1 MERKMKLVNFLYKGE
16 KNIGALLDD
25 GVCSFKSISDKYSIS
40 MLEFIEQI
48 HELSPEVSNFIDSN
62 PEVIPLSEIEFLPV
76 IERPGK
82 VLAVGLN
89 YKDHAK
95 ETGMDL
101 PEVPMI
107 FTKQSTS
114 VLGHQGEIHK
124 PKVSDAV
131 DYEGEMAFVIGKK
144 CRHVSKEEALDVIA
158 GVTICNDVSVRDWQ
172 IASPTFTMGKSFDT
186 HCPIGPYIV
195 TMDEISDIHNLKI
208 KTYVNDE
215 LRQDSCT
222 DQLIFDCFDLIEHIT
237 KAFTLEPGDIIATGT
252 SSGVGVVL
260 GKYLIPNDVVRIEL
274 ENVGTLENKVV
285 LEP

>member
-1 MERKMKLVNFLYKGE
+1 MKLVNFLYKGE

-25 GVCSFKSISDKYSIS
+25 GVCSFKSISDKYSMS
-40 MLEFIEQI
+40 MMEFIEQI
-48 HELSPEVSNFIDSN
+48 DDLSPKVSKFINSN

-101 PEVPMI
+101 PKVPMI

-144 CRHVSKEEALDVIA
+144 CRHVSKEDALDVIA

-186 HCPIGPYIV
+186 HCPIGPYIA

-260 GKYLIPNDVVRIEL
+260 GKYLVPNDVVRIEL

>member
-1 MERKMKLVNFLYKGE
+1 MKLVNFLYKGE
-16 KNIGALLDD
+16 KNIGSLLDD
-25 GVCSFKSISDKYSIS
+25 GVCSFKLISDKYS
-40 MLEFIEQI
+40 MPMMEFIEQI
-48 HELSPEVSNFIDSN
+48 DDLSPKVSKFINSN

-101 PEVPMI
+101 PKVPMI

-144 CRHVSKEEALDVIA
+144 CRHVSKEAALDVIA

-260 GKYLIPNDVVRIEL
+260 GKYLVPNDVVRIEL

>member
-1 MERKMKLVNFLYKGE
+1 MKLVNFLFKGE
-16 KNIGALLDD
+16 KNVGALLDD

-48 HELSPEVSNFIDSN
+48 DELSPEVSKFIDSN
-62 PEVIPLSEIEFLPV
+62 PEVIPLSEIDFLPV

-144 CRHVSKEEALDVIA
+144 CRHVSKEDALDVIA

-260 GKYLIPNDVVRIEL
+260 GKYLVPNDVVKIEL
-274 ENVGTLENKVV
+274 ENVGTLENKVI

>member
-1 MERKMKLVNFLYKGE
+1 MKLVNFLYKGE

-25 GVCSFKSISDKYSIS
+25 GVCSFKSISDKYS
-40 MLEFIEQI
+40 MPMMEFIEQI
-48 HELSPEVSNFIDSN
+48 DDLSPKVSKFINSN

-101 PEVPMI
+101 PKVPMI

-260 GKYLIPNDVVRIEL
+260 GKYLAPNDVVRIEL

>member
-1 MERKMKLVNFLYKGE
+1 MKLVNFLYKGE
-16 KNIGALLDD
+16 KNVGALLDD

-101 PEVPMI
+101 PKVPMI

-215 LRQDSCT
+215 LRQNSCT

-274 ENVGTLENKVV
+274 ENVGTLENKVI

>member
-1 MERKMKLVNFLYKGE
+1 MKLVNFLYKGE

-25 GVCSFKSISDKYSIS
+25 GVCSFKSISDKYSMS

-48 HELSPEVSNFIDSN
+48 DDLSPKVSKFINSN

-101 PEVPMI
+101 PKVPMI

-144 CRHVSKEEALDVIA
+144 CRHVSKEDALDVIV

-260 GKYLIPNDVVRIEL
+260 GKYLVPNDVIRIEL

>member
-1 MERKMKLVNFLYKGE
+1 MKLVNFLFKGE
-16 KNIGALLDD
+16 KNVGALLDD

-48 HELSPEVSNFIDSN
+48 DKLSPEVSKFIDSN
-62 PEVIPLSEIEFLPV
+62 PEVIPLSKIEFLPV

-144 CRHVSKEEALDVIA
+144 CRHVSKEDALDVIA

-186 HCPIGPYIV
+186 HCPIGPYIA

-260 GKYLIPNDVVRIEL
+260 GKYLVPNDVVRIEL
-274 ENVGTLENKVV
+274 ENVGTLENKVI

>member
-1 MERKMKLVNFLYKGE
+1 MKLVNFLYKGE

-25 GVCSFKSISDKYSIS
+25 GVCSFKSISDNYSIS
-40 MLEFIEQI
+40 MLEFIEQMDD
-48 HELSPEVSNFIDSN
+48 LSSKVSKFINSN

-76 IERPGK
+76 IEQPGK

-101 PEVPMI
+101 PKVPMI

-144 CRHVSKEEALDVIA
+144 CRHVNKEDALDVIA

-260 GKYLIPNDVVRIEL
+260 GKYLVPNDVVRIEL
-274 ENVGTLENKVV
+274 ENVGILENKVV

>member
-1 MERKMKLVNFLYKGE
+1 MKLVNFLYKGE

-25 GVCSFKSISDKYSIS
+25 GVCSFKSISDKYSMS
-40 MLEFIEQI
+40 MLEFIEQMDD
-48 HELSPEVSNFIDSN
+48 LSPKVSKFINSN

-76 IERPGK
+76 IEQPGK

-101 PEVPMI
+101 PKVPMI

-144 CRHVSKEEALDVIA
+144 CRHVNKEDALDVIA

-260 GKYLIPNDVVRIEL
+260 GKYLVPNDVVRIEL

>member
-1 MERKMKLVNFLYKGE
+1 MKLVNFLFKGE
-16 KNIGALLDD
+16 KNVGALVDD

-215 LRQDSCT
+215 LRQNSCT

-260 GKYLIPNDVVRIEL
+260 GKYLIPNDVVKIEL
-274 ENVGTLENKVV
+274 ENVGTLENKVI

>member
-1 MERKMKLVNFLYKGE
+1 MKLVNFLFKGE
-16 KNIGALLDD
+16 KNVGALLED

-48 HELSPEVSNFIDSN
+48 HELSPEVSKFIDSN

-144 CRHVSKEEALDVIA
+144 CRHVSKEDALDVIA

-186 HCPIGPYIV
+186 HSPIGPYIV

-260 GKYLIPNDVVRIEL
+260 GKYLVPNDVVRIEL

>member
-1 MERKMKLVNFLYKGE
+1 MKLVNFLYKGE
-16 KNIGALLDD
+16 KNIGAFLDN
-25 GVCSFKSISDKYSIS
+25 GVCSFKSISDKYSMS

-48 HELSPEVSNFIDSN
+48 DELSSEVTKFINSN

-89 YKDHAK
+89 YKDHVK
-95 ETGMDL
+95 ETGRDL
-101 PEVPMI
+101 PKVPMI

-144 CRHVSKEEALDVIA
+144 CRHVSKEDALDVIA

-186 HCPIGPYIV
+186 HCPIGPYIA

-260 GKYLIPNDVVRIEL
+260 GKYLVPNDVVRIEL

>member
-1 MERKMKLVNFLYKGE
+1 MKLVNFLFKGE
-16 KNIGALLDD
+16 KNVGALLDD

-48 HELSPEVSNFIDSN
+48 EILSPEASKFIDSN

-144 CRHVSKEEALDVIA
+144 CRHVSKEDALDVIA

-186 HCPIGPYIV
+186 HCPIGP
-195 TMDEISDIHNLKI
+195 
-208 KTYVNDE
+208 
-215 LRQDSCT
+215 
-222 DQLIFDCFDLIEHIT
+222 
-237 KAFTLEPGDIIATGT
+237 
-252 SSGVGVVL
+252 
-260 GKYLIPNDVVRIEL
+260 
-274 ENVGTLENKVV
+274 
-285 LEP
+285 

>member
-1 MERKMKLVNFLYKGE
+1 MKLVNFLFKGE

-25 GVCSFKSISDKYSIS
+25 GVCSFKSISDNYSMS
-40 MLEFIEQI
+40 MMEFIEQI
-48 HELSPEVSNFIDSN
+48 DDLSPKVSKFINSN

-101 PEVPMI
+101 PKVPMI

-144 CRHVSKEEALDVIA
+144 CRHVSKEDALDVIA

-260 GKYLIPNDVVRIEL
+260 GKYLVPNDVVRIEL

>member
-1 MERKMKLVNFLYKGE
+1 MKLVNFLYKGE

-25 GVCSFKSISDKYSIS
+25 GVCSFKSISDKYSMS
-40 MLEFIEQI
+40 MIEFIEQI
-48 HELSPEVSNFIDSN
+48 DDLSPKVSKFINSN

-101 PEVPMI
+101 PKVPMI

-144 CRHVSKEEALDVIA
+144 CRHVSKEDALDVIA

-260 GKYLIPNDVVRIEL
+260 GKYLVPNDVVRIEL

>member
-1 MERKMKLVNFLYKGE
+1 MKLVNFLFKGE
-16 KNIGALLDD
+16 KNVGALVDD

-260 GKYLIPNDVVRIEL
+260 GKYLVPNDVVRIEL

>member
-1 MERKMKLVNFLYKGE
+1 MKLVNFLFKGE

-25 GVCSFKSISDKYSIS
+25 GVCSFKSISDKYSMS
-40 MLEFIEQI
+40 MLEFIEQMDD
-48 HELSPEVSNFIDSN
+48 LSPKVSKFINSN

-101 PEVPMI
+101 PKVPMI

-144 CRHVSKEEALDVIA
+144 CRHVSKEDALDVIA

-260 GKYLIPNDVVRIEL
+260 GKYLVPNDVVRIEL
-274 ENVGTLENKVV
+274 ENVGTLENKVI

>member
-1 MERKMKLVNFLYKGE
+1 MKLVNFLSKGE

-25 GVCSFKSISDKYSIS
+25 GVCSFKSISDKYSMS

-48 HELSPEVSNFIDSN
+48 DELSPEVSKFINSN
-62 PEVIPLSEIEFLPV
+62 PEVIPLSEIEFLPI

-101 PEVPMI
+101 PKVPMI

-186 HCPIGPYIV
+186 HCPIGPYIA

-260 GKYLIPNDVVRIEL
+260 GKYLVPNDVVRIEL

>member
-1 MERKMKLVNFLYKGE
+1 MKLVNFLFKGE
-16 KNIGALLDD
+16 KNVGALLDD
-25 GVCSFKSISDKYSIS
+25 GVCSFKSISDKYSMS
-40 MLEFIEQI
+40 MVEFIQQI
-48 HELSPEVSNFIDSN
+48 DDLSTEVSDFINSS

-76 IERPGK
+76 IDRPGK

-95 ETGMDL
+95 ETGMDV

-114 VLGHQGEIHK
+114 VLGHYGEIHK

-144 CRHVSKEEALDVIA
+144 CRHVSKEDALDVIA

-186 HCPIGPYIV
+186 HCPIGPYIT

-208 KTYVNDE
+208 KTFVNDE

-252 SSGVGVVL
+252 SSGVGVIL
-260 GKYLIPNDVVRIEL
+260 GKYLVPDDIVRIEL
-274 ENVGTLENKVV
+274 EQVGTLENKVI

>member
-1 MERKMKLVNFLYKGE
+1 MKLVNFLYKGE
-16 KNIGALLDD
+16 KNVGALLDD

-48 HELSPEVSNFIDSN
+48 HELSPEVSKFIDSN

-89 YKDHAK
+89 YRDHAK

-144 CRHVSKEEALDVIA
+144 CRHVSKEDALDVIA

-274 ENVGTLENKVV
+274 ENVGTLENKVI

>member
-1 MERKMKLVNFLYKGE
+1 MKLVNFLFKGE
-16 KNIGALLDD
+16 KNVGALLDD
-25 GVCSFKSISDKYSIS
+25 GVCSFKSISDQYSIS

-48 HELSPEVSNFIDSN
+48 DELSPEVSKFIDSN
-62 PEVIPLSEIEFLPV
+62 PEVIPLSEIDFLPV

-144 CRHVSKEEALDVIA
+144 CRHVSKEDALDVIA

-260 GKYLIPNDVVRIEL
+260 GKYLVPNDVVRIEL
-274 ENVGTLENKVV
+274 ENVGTLENKVI

>member
-1 MERKMKLVNFLYKGE
+1 MKLVNFLYEGE

-25 GVCSFKSISDKYSIS
+25 GVCSFKSISDKYSMS
-40 MLEFIEQI
+40 MLEFIEQMDD
-48 HELSPEVSNFIDSN
+48 LSPKVSKFINSN
-62 PEVIPLSEIEFLPV
+62 PEVIPLSKIEFLPV

-144 CRHVSKEEALDVIA
+144 CRHVSKEDALDVIA

-186 HCPIGPYIV
+186 HCPIGPYIA

-260 GKYLIPNDVVRIEL
+260 GKYLVPNDVVRIEL
-274 ENVGTLENKVV
+274 ENVGTLENKVI

>member
-1 MERKMKLVNFLYKGE
+1 MKLVNFLYKGE
-16 KNIGALLDD
+16 KNIGAFLDD
-25 GVCSFKSISDKYSIS
+25 GVCSFKSISDKYSMS

-48 HELSPEVSNFIDSN
+48 DALSTEVTKFINSN

-89 YKDHAK
+89 YKDHVK
-95 ETGMDL
+95 ETGRDL
-101 PEVPMI
+101 PKVPMI

-144 CRHVSKEEALDVIA
+144 CRHVRKEDALDVIA

-186 HCPIGPYIV
+186 HCPIGPFIA
-195 TMDEISDIHNLKI
+195 TMDEISNIHNLKI

-260 GKYLIPNDVVRIEL
+260 GKYLVPNDVVRIEL

>member
-1 MERKMKLVNFLYKGE
+1 MKLVNFLYKGE

-25 GVCSFKSISDKYSIS
+25 GVCSFKSISDKYSMS
-40 MLEFIEQI
+40 MLEFIEQMDD
-48 HELSPEVSNFIDSN
+48 LSPRVSKFINSN
-62 PEVIPLSEIEFLPV
+62 PEVIPLSKIEFLPV

-101 PEVPMI
+101 PKVPMI

-144 CRHVSKEEALDVIA
+144 CRHVSKEDALDVIA

-260 GKYLIPNDVVRIEL
+260 GKYLVPNDVVRIEL
-274 ENVGTLENKVV
+274 ENVGTLENKVI

>member
-1 MERKMKLVNFLYKGE
+1 MKLVNFLFKGE

-25 GVCSFKSISDKYSIS
+25 GVCSFKSISDKYSMS
-40 MLEFIEQI
+40 MLEFIEQMDD
-48 HELSPEVSNFIDSN
+48 LSPKVSKFINSN

-144 CRHVSKEEALDVIA
+144 CRHVSKEDALDVIA

-260 GKYLIPNDVVRIEL
+260 GKYLVPNDVVRIEL
-274 ENVGTLENKVV
+274 ENVGTLENKVI

>member
-1 MERKMKLVNFLYKGE
+1 MKLVNFLYKGE

-25 GVCSFKSISDKYSIS
+25 GVCSFKSISDKYSMS
-40 MLEFIEQI
+40 MLEFIEQMDD
-48 HELSPEVSNFIDSN
+48 LSPEVSKFINSN

-101 PEVPMI
+101 PKVPMI

-144 CRHVSKEEALDVIA
+144 CRHVSKEDALDVIV

-260 GKYLIPNDVVRIEL
+260 GKYLVPNDVVRIEL

>member
-1 MERKMKLVNFLYKGE
+1 MKLVNFLFKGE

-25 GVCSFKSISDKYSIS
+25 GVCSFKSISDKYSMS
-40 MLEFIEQI
+40 MLEFIEQMDD
-48 HELSPEVSNFIDSN
+48 LSPKVSKFINSN
-62 PEVIPLSEIEFLPV
+62 PEVIPLSKIEFLPV

-144 CRHVSKEEALDVIA
+144 CRHVNKEDALDVIA

-260 GKYLIPNDVVRIEL
+260 GKYLVPNDVVRIEL
-274 ENVGTLENKVV
+274 EKVGTLENKVI

>member
-1 MERKMKLVNFLYKGE
+1 MKLVNFLFKGE

-48 HELSPEVSNFIDSN
+48 DDLSPKVSKFINSN
-62 PEVIPLSEIEFLPV
+62 PEVIPLSDIEFLPV

-95 ETGMDL
+95 ETGMAL
-101 PEVPMI
+101 PKVPMI

-144 CRHVSKEEALDVIA
+144 CRHVSKEDALNVIA

-260 GKYLIPNDVVRIEL
+260 GKYLVPNDVVRIEL

>member
-1 MERKMKLVNFLYKGE
+1 MKLVNFLYKGE

-25 GVCSFKSISDKYSIS
+25 GVCSFKSISDKYSMS
-40 MLEFIEQI
+40 MMEFIEQI
-48 HELSPEVSNFIDSN
+48 DDLSPKVSKFINSN

-101 PEVPMI
+101 PKVPMI

-144 CRHVSKEEALDVIA
+144 CRHVSKEDAFDVIA

-186 HCPIGPYIV
+186 HCPIGPYIA

-260 GKYLIPNDVVRIEL
+260 GKYLVPNDVVRIEL
-274 ENVGTLENKVV
+274 ENVGTLENKVI

>member
-1 MERKMKLVNFLYKGE
+1 MKLVNFLYKGE

-25 GVCSFKSISDKYSIS
+25 GVCSFKSISDKYSMS
-40 MLEFIEQI
+40 MMEFIEQI
-48 HELSPEVSNFIDSN
+48 DDLSPKVSKFINSN

-101 PEVPMI
+101 PKVPMI

-144 CRHVSKEEALDVIA
+144 CRHVSKEDALDVIA

-186 HCPIGPYIV
+186 HCPTGPYIV

-260 GKYLIPNDVVRIEL
+260 GKYLVPNDVVRIEL

>member
-1 MERKMKLVNFLYKGE
+1 MKLVNFLFKGE
-16 KNIGALLDD
+16 KNVGALLDD

-48 HELSPEVSNFIDSN
+48 DKLSPEVSKFIDSN
-62 PEVIPLSEIEFLPV
+62 PEVIPLSKIEFLPV

-144 CRHVSKEEALDVIA
+144 CRHVSKEDAFDVIA

-186 HCPIGPYIV
+186 HCPIGPYIA

-260 GKYLIPNDVVRIEL
+260 GKYLVPNDVVRIEL
-274 ENVGTLENKVV
+274 ENVGTLENKVI

>member
-1 MERKMKLVNFLYKGE
+1 MKLVNFLFKGE
-16 KNIGALLDD
+16 KNVGALVDD
-25 GVCSFKSISDKYSIS
+25 GVCSLKSISDKYSMS

-48 HELSPEVSNFIDSN
+48 DELSPEVSKFIDSN

-101 PEVPMI
+101 PKVPMI

-131 DYEGEMAFVIGKK
+131 DYEGEMAFVIGKR
-144 CRHVSKEEALDVIA
+144 CRHVSKEDALDVIA

-260 GKYLIPNDVVRIEL
+260 GKYLVPNDVVRIEL
-274 ENVGTLENKVV
+274 ENVGTLENKVI

>member
-1 MERKMKLVNFLYKGE
+1 MKLVNFLYKGE
-16 KNIGALLDD
+16 KNVGALLDD

-107 FTKQSTS
+107 VTKQSTS

-186 HCPIGPYIV
+186 HCPIGPYIA

-260 GKYLIPNDVVRIEL
+260 GKYLVPNDVVRIEL
-274 ENVGTLENKVV
+274 ENVGILENKVI

>member
-1 MERKMKLVNFLYKGE
+1 MKLVNFLFKGE

-25 GVCSFKSISDKYSIS
+25 GVCSFKSISDKYSMS
-40 MLEFIEQI
+40 MMEFIEQI
-48 HELSPEVSNFIDSN
+48 DDLSPTVSKFINSN

-215 LRQDSCT
+215 LRQNSCT

-274 ENVGTLENKVV
+274 ENVGTLENKVI

>member
-1 MERKMKLVNFLYKGE
+1 MKLVNFLFKGE

-48 HELSPEVSNFIDSN
+48 DKLSPEVSKFIDSN
-62 PEVIPLSEIEFLPV
+62 PEVIPLSKIEFLPV

-144 CRHVSKEEALDVIA
+144 CRHVSKEDALDVIA

-260 GKYLIPNDVVRIEL
+260 GKYLVPNDVVRIEL
-274 ENVGTLENKVV
+274 ENVGTLENKVI

>member
-1 MERKMKLVNFLYKGE
+1 MKLVNFLSKGE

-25 GVCSFKSISDKYSIS
+25 GVCSFKSISDKYSMS

-48 HELSPEVSNFIDSN
+48 DELSPEVSKFINSN
-62 PEVIPLSEIEFLPV
+62 PEVIPLSEIEFLPI

-101 PEVPMI
+101 PKVPMI

-186 HCPIGPYIV
+186 HCPIGPYIA

-237 KAFTLEPGDIIATGT
+237 KAFTLEPGDIVATGT

-260 GKYLIPNDVVRIEL
+260 GKYLVPNDVVRIEL